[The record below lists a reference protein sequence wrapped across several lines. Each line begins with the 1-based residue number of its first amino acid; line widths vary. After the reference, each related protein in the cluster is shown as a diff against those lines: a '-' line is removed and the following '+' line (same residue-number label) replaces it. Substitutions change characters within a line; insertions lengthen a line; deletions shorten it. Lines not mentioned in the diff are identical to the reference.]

1 MSKFIA
7 LFLIFSFIK
16 FSKTQDLITSSTEQL
31 KAFIDCINKTE
42 SFPSNLKGKILTAWT
57 NEDGSIYRVIGELL
71 LTQNHYIQKCLSTN
85 ENKVNNTKTIYN
97 GSLINNFDTIYAN
110 QYNWTEF
117 LQCLEKHTNEPI
129 KTKHGE
135 NITFS
140 SVIQDLINDI
150 KQGNFVKALREQ
162 FRLQRFGNRIVYKCS
177 KKLGFEKE
185 NDNDDHRHGSQRDWD
200 RNDHKKH
207 D

>member
-71 LTQNHYIQKCLSTN
+71 LTQNQYIQKCLSTN

-97 GSLINNFDTIYAN
+97 GSLINITSTEGGKITITN
-110 QYNWTEF
+110 NGDWTT
-117 LQCLEKHTNEPI
+117 QCYIVIIADDLESNYKY
-129 KTKHGE
+129 
-135 NITFS
+135 
-140 SVIQDLINDI
+140 DI
-150 KQGNFVKALREQ
+150 
-162 FRLQRFGNRIVYKCS
+162 
-177 KKLGFEKE
+177 
-185 NDNDDHRHGSQRDWD
+185 
-200 RNDHKKH
+200 
-207 D
+207 

>member
-71 LTQNHYIQKCLSTN
+71 LTQNQYIQKCLSTN

-97 GSLINNFDTIYAN
+97 GSLINNFDKIYAT
-110 QYNWTEF
+110 QYNWTDF
-117 LQCLEKHTNEPI
+117 LDCLEKYSNEPI